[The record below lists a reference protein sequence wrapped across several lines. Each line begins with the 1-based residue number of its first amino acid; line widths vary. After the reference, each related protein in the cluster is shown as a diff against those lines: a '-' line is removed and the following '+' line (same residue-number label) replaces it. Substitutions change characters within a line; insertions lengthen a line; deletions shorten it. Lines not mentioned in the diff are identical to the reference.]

1 MIKLRDNCVG
11 FKPKTRQTENGILL
25 GQIRIATSL
34 FLKVQASRKHCIR
47 GKEWRSH
54 CWWPAPKIYLFSN
67 AFPAPDYHRQL
78 DKHPFLC
85 SSVATQARDWNAN
98 IGLIDPPASI
108 QYIGCAANS
117 LTLVSFSSIT
127 HLQEVFLLT
136 FLHLSGD
143 ILERREI
150 TFEND

>member
-54 CWWPAPKIYLFSN
+54 WWSAPKIYLFAN
-67 AFPAPDYHRQL
+67 AF
-78 DKHPFLC
+78 
-85 SSVATQARDWNAN
+85 SSPGLSPS
-98 IGLIDPPASI
+98 IGQTSFPVFFCRNTSKRLKCQHWTTPASI
-108 QYIGCAANS
+108 QYKGWAANS
-117 LTLVSFSSIT
+117 STPVSFSSIT